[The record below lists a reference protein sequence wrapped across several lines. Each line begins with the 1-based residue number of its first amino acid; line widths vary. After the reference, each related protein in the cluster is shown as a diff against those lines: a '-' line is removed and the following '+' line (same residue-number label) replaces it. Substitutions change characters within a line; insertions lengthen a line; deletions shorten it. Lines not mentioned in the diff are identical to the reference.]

1 MKKLMYA
8 TMLAVMLLSL
18 SFAVVGADFDFEDPK
33 LCVNGEWLLVIA
45 AHPQG
50 VQVALPRDA
59 KYGDQRAGGCKT
71 PGPNV
76 PLITNV
82 VRHGERNVM
91 VVQVNGKLASQP
103 VVKASYDGQN
113 RIERNNG
120 KRMIK
125 FVFRLDH

>member
-1 MKKLMYA
+1 MKKMMYA

-18 SFAVVGADFDFEDPK
+18 SFAVVGAGFDFEDPK

-45 AHPQG
+45 AHPSG
-50 VQVALPRDA
+50 VQVTLPRDA

-82 VRHGERNVM
+82 VKRGERGVM
-91 VVQVNGKLASQP
+91 TVKVDGKLASMP
-103 VVKASYDGQN
+103 VVKASYDHQY
-113 RIERNNG
+113 RVERNNG
-120 KRMIK
+120 KQTLN